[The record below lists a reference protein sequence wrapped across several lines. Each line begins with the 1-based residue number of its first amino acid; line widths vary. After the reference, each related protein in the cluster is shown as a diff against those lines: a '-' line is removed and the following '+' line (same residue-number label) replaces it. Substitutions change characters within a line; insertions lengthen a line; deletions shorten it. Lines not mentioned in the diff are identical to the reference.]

1 MVTDDDVEG
10 TIAAAIGGAVD
21 GRDSDGDG
29 VSCFGFGVMHNSHIC
44 GAVVQP
50 HVT

>member
-1 MVTDDDVEG
+1 MVTDDDVGG
-10 TIAAAIGGAVD
+10 TIAAAISDAMD

-29 VSCFGFGVMHNSHIC
+29 VSCFGFGVMHNSNNC
-44 GAVVQP
+44 GAIVQP